1 MTASSPAARPSA
13 LLRRDDDCGVVTL
26 TLTTP
31 HNRNALSL
39 AMIDTLIV
47 AFAEIAKD
55 ERARVVA
62 LAGEGPALSGGHDLK
77 EIQAHRNDPDRGRAY
92 NEQIMA
98 RCATLMQAI
107 VALPKPVIAAV
118 EGVATA
124 AGCQL
129 VAACDLAIAGE
140 HARFGLSGVNN
151 GLFCSSPL
159 VAVGRAVSRKH
170 AMEMALTGRLYSAAE
185 AERFGLVNRVVPP
198 GQALAE
204 AKALART
211 VAERSGPTIAIGK
224 RAFYEQIEQPL
235 DVAYALAAKAMV
247 DNLAEPDSV
256 EGIGAFLEKRP
267 PRWAPD
273 VVPVD
278 GLSDEAIRAILTGV
292 RTIAVVGASPNPMRP
307 SNEVLGFLIDRGYET
322 WPVNPGHTGAFI
334 RGRLVSARLAGVPAR
349 IDMVDVFRNSAA
361 AGGVVDEALN
371 LDPLPRVI
379 WMQLGVVNEEAAAR
393 ARAKGVTVVMN
404 RCPSIE
410 TRRLLAA

>member
-1 MTASSPAARPSA
+1 MSAASPASAPSSA
-13 LLRRDDDCGVVTL
+13 LVRRDDDPGVVTL
-26 TLTTP
+26 TLTSP
-31 HNRNALSL
+31 QNRNALGL

-47 AFAEIAKD
+47 ALADIAKD
-55 ERARVVA
+55 EKARVVV
-62 LAGEGPALSGGHDLK
+62 LAGEGPALSAGHDLR

-107 VALPKPVIAAV
+107 VALPKPVVAAV

-140 HARFGLSGVNN
+140 DARFALPGVNI

-170 AMEMALTGRLYSAAE
+170 AMEMALTGKPYSAAE

-204 AKALART
+204 AQALART
-211 VAERSGPTIAIGK
+211 IAGRSMPTIAIGK

-247 DNLAEPDSV
+247 DNLVEPDSV
-256 EGIGAFLEKRP
+256 EGIAAFLEKRQP
-267 PRWAPD
+267 LW
-273 VVPVD
+273 
-278 GLSDEAIRAILTGV
+278 
-292 RTIAVVGASPNPMRP
+292 GA
-307 SNEVLGFLIDRGYET
+307 
-322 WPVNPGHTGAFI
+322 
-334 RGRLVSARLAGVPAR
+334 
-349 IDMVDVFRNSAA
+349 
-361 AGGVVDEALN
+361 
-371 LDPLPRVI
+371 
-379 WMQLGVVNEEAAAR
+379 
-393 ARAKGVTVVMN
+393 
-404 RCPSIE
+404 
-410 TRRLLAA
+410 